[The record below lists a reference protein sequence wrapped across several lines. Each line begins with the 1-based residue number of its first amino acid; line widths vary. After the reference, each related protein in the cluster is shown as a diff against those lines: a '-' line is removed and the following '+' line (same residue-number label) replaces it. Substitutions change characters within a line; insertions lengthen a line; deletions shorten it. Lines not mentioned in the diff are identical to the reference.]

1 MTITFFLSLLLLI
14 SMSPHQI
21 MISFSLLIVLLLGY
35 QFVFIYEKKI
45 LQEAI
50 KTCVIKEFFIV
61 QSDNLK
67 THHAIPCKFSRCLF
81 NKKFI

>member
-1 MTITFFLSLLLLI
+1 MTITFFLSLLLPI

-35 QFVFIYEKKI
+35 QFAIIYEKKI

-61 QSDNLK
+61 HSDNLK
-67 THHAIPCKFSRCLF
+67 IHHAILCKFSRCLS